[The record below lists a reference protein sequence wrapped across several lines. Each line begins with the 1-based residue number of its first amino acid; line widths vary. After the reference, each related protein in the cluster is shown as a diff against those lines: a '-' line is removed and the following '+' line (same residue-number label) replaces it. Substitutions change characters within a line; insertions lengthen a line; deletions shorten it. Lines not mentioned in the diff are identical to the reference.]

1 MNLSFIPSI
10 DIIIG
15 PVQCGKTSEIIRRL
29 VIYHDMDMKV
39 LYINSVLDTRS
50 DSVFST
56 HNITIGKIPFDGVKL
71 KELKGYDV
79 GEYDVIAV
87 DEAQFFDD
95 LRDVVLGWVEGMKK
109 IVIVGG
115 LNGDFRRDRFGRI
128 NELIS
133 YCDSITKLNP
143 FCVLC
148 RRRGEMRAGIFSK
161 RVNVVDECTVL
172 IGGKDVYLPSCRECF
187 NDNNLRA

>member
-1 MNLSFIPSI
+1 MNLSFVPSI

-29 VIYHDMDMKV
+29 VIYYEMDMKV

-50 DSVFST
+50 ERAFST
-56 HNITIGKIPFDGVKL
+56 HNSTIGNIPFTTIKL
-71 KELKGYDV
+71 RDLSGYDV
-79 GEYDVIAV
+79 SNYDVIAV
-87 DEAQFFDD
+87 DEAQFFND
-95 LRDVVLGWVEGMKK
+95 LKEEVLRWVEVDKK
-109 IVIVGG
+109 IVIIGG
-115 LNGDFRRDRFGRI
+115 LNGDFRRETFGRI

-133 YCDSITKLNP
+133 YCDNITKLNP

-148 RRRGEMRAGIFSK
+148 RKKGVMRMGIFSK
-161 RVNVVDECTVL
+161 RVVGVDDKSTVL

-187 NDNNLRA
+187 KM